1 MLSAAVI
8 VAIGQLGRISVPS
21 RHRGHEHE
29 MYLRAVRA
37 ARTQGPSADVI
48 VLGNSRVMFSIDT
61 QELGRDL
68 RLPGLRG
75 GNARVAN
82 LAAPATTPAGSLWM
96 WRAVAG
102 RSSRGHHPR
111 VALIGV
117 APVDFTRRTP
127 GNDYVLRYLY
137 RMRDVLWLAEQG
149 RMNDAAT
156 LLTYRLYPLY
166 ALHQS
171 EVNLLLRRPRKE
183 PPLPPPSRASDALW
197 LLAHEGWYKDYRIE
211 AWQVQCLRR
220 MVADMRSRGVQ
231 VILFSPPVKASLL
244 RIEAGF
250 SPGAPMVGP
259 NAWEGRPGSPLRLF
273 RSLMRNSFQR
283 RPGVVYLDYMHA
295 QDAKGLEFW
304 DPTHLLPPSAVT
316 FSRTFAA
323 DVNRV
328 LAGAAPSR
336 GGRLQ
341 EKGPAA
347 RY

>member
-1 MLSAAVI
+1 MSAVVVVAV
-8 VAIGQLGRISVPS
+8 GQLGRIPVPP
-21 RHRGHEHE
+21 RYRGHEHE
-29 MYLRAVRA
+29 MYLRAIRA
-37 ARTQGPSADVI
+37 ARTEAHRADVI
-48 VLGNSRVMFSIDT
+48 VLGNSRVMFSIDA

-82 LAAPATTPAGSLWM
+82 LAAPAMTPAGSLWM
-96 WRAVAG
+96 WRTVTSG
-102 RSSRGHHPR
+102 SPRRRHPR

-137 RMRDVLWLAEQG
+137 HMRDVLWLAEQG

-197 LLAHEGWYKDYRIE
+197 LLAHEGWYRDYRIE
-211 AWQVQCLRR
+211 AWQVQCLRH
-220 MVADMRSRGVQ
+220 MVADMRTRGVH

-250 SPGAPMVGP
+250 SPGAPMIGP
-259 NAWEGRPGSPLRLF
+259 NASEDRPGSPLRLF
-273 RSLMRNSFQR
+273 RSLMSNSFQR
-283 RPGVVYLDYMHA
+283 RPGMVYLDYMHA

-328 LAGAAPSR
+328 LAGAAPSHGSR
-336 GGRLQ
+336 VQ